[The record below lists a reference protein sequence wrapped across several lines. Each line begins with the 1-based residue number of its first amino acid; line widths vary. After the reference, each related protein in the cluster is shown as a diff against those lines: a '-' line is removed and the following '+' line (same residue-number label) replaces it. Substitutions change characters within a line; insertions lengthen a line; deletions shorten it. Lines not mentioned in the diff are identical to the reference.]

1 MKSKGVYLITEGEV
15 SYSSAAEPTTR
26 QDTHSCK
33 TSEQLQPACAEESL
47 CWAERP
53 ALCTR

>member
-15 SYSSAAEPTTR
+15 SYSSATEPTTR